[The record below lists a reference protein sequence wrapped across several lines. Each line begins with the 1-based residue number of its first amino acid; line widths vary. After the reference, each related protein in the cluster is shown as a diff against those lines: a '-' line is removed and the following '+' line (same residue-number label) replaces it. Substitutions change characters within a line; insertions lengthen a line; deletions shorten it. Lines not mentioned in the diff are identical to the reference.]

1 MSLSNGK
8 YSSINDDLEVSKYTA
23 GSQENVIRSD
33 QYEAVEI
40 KWVSYYIVIYIA
52 IASYS
57 LHSNCCIIKNRHMH

>member
-23 GSQENVIRSD
+23 GRQENVIRSD

-40 KWVSYYIVIYIA
+40 K
-52 IASYS
+52 
-57 LHSNCCIIKNRHMH
+57 